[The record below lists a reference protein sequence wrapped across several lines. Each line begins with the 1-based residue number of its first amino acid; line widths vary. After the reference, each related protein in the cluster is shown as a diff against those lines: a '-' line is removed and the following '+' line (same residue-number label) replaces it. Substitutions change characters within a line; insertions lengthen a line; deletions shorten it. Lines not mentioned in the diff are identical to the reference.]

1 MMIWIV
7 SFDKAGIRNP
17 LHRRLVLCAFEE
29 GELLILSSDY
39 HNPAEKNSVFFC
51 VSHDF
56 FCTFA
61 RSILS
66 AYAVCVTFASISL
79 ERIFRMFRRNSVE
92 AIATEIRSATG
103 SA

>member
-1 MMIWIV
+1 MNAVV
-7 SFDKAGIRNP
+7 S
-17 LHRRLVLCAFEE
+17 RLVNRSFRPMQACKSCLQ
-29 GELLILSSDY
+29 IITI
-39 HNPAEKNSVFFC
+39 PQEKTV
-51 VSHDF
+51 F

-92 AIATEIRSATG
+92 AIVTEIRSATG